1 MTNTQEGKLAVEL
14 TRDILACMQ
23 LIRRQ
28 LRKEFALDIH
38 LGESDA
44 VPRMLECC
52 AQSVNAETRALGE
65 HLGELS
71 GIRRA
76 SPALT
81 EAQLIAQY
89 MERYTGTLRG

>member
-1 MTNTQEGKLAVEL
+1 VEL
-14 TRDILACMQ
+14 TREILACMQ
-23 LIRRQ
+23 HIRRQ
-28 LRKEFALDIH
+28 LRKEFALDLH

-44 VPRMLECC
+44 VPRMLELC
-52 AQSVNAETRALGE
+52 AQSTSAETRALGE

-76 SPALT
+76 PPALT
-81 EAQLIAQY
+81 EAQLIAKY